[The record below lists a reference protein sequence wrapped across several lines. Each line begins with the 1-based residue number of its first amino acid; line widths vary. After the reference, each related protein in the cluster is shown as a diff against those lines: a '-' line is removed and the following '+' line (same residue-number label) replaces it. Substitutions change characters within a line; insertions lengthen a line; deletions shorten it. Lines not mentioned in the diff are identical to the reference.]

1 MSEHPQYKSDTIIAL
16 ATPSGIGAIGVIR
29 LSGPDAISLVNEV
42 FGGKD
47 LSIQH
52 SHTIHFGTIKDGK
65 QVLDEVLVSIFIGPR
80 SYTRENVVEISTH
93 GSAFIIE
100 SIIKLLIRKGA
111 RPANPGEFTLRAFL
125 NGQLDLSQAEA
136 VADLIAS
143 NSQAS
148 HQVAMQQ
155 MRGGFSSELQHLRD
169 QLIHFASMI
178 ELELDFG
185 EEDVEFANRD
195 DLKGLIYQIQR
206 ILHRL
211 IQSFEQGNVMK
222 NGVPVV
228 IAGKPNVGKSTLLNA
243 LLNEERAIVSEI
255 AGTTRD
261 TVEDHMIIGGINFR
275 FIDTAGIR
283 DTEDIIEAK
292 GVERTH
298 EKIKQAKLII
308 YLVDPE
314 QEVEEIKSQI
324 NYLEQLSIPFLTVV
338 NKKDLA
344 NDDFLEQLEGI
355 GRKSDVGGRKSE
367 VGSRNSDVRSQKS
380 EGGSQKSEIGSPK
393 SDAGSQNSDNQT
405 SDLRPQTSYL
415 IPQTSDLIPQT
426 SDLIPHTS
434 DLRPQSPDLIFIS
447 ARNNEGIEELKSEIL
462 RKVNLHSINTDDV
475 LVSNIR
481 HLEALQKTEESLNR
495 VLQNIDQPITSD
507 FLASDIKQALYYLGE
522 ITGQVTTDDLLE
534 TIFSKFCIGK

>member
-1 MSEHPQYKSDTIIAL
+1 MSDTPVYNSDTIIAL

-65 QVLDEVLVSIFIGPR
+65 QVLDEVLVSIFIGPK

-93 GSAFIIE
+93 GSVFIIE

-155 MRGGFSSELQHLRD
+155 MRGGFSGELQHLRD
-169 QLIHFASMI
+169 QLIHFAAMI

-185 EEDVEFANRD
+185 EEDVEFANREQ
-195 DLKGLIYQIQR
+195 LKGLIYQIQR

-261 TVEDHMIIGGINFR
+261 TVEDEMIIGGLRFR

-283 DTEDIIEAK
+283 DTVDIIEAK

-314 QEVEEIKSQI
+314 QNVKEILEQMK
-324 NYLEQLSIPFLTVV
+324 YLESLGIPFLTVV

-344 NDDFLEQLEGI
+344 NADFREQLE
-355 GRKSDVGGRKSE
+355 SEVGSLKSE
-367 VGSRNSDVRSQKS
+367 VGTQRS
-380 EGGSQKSEIGSPK
+380 EVGGSN
-393 SDAGSQNSDNQT
+393 DDDQT
-405 SDLRPQTSYL
+405 SYLVPHTSYL
-415 IPQTSDLIPQT
+415 IP
-426 SDLIPHTS
+426 HTS
-434 DLRPQSPDLIFIS
+434 NLIFIS

-475 LVSNIR
+475 LISNIR
-481 HLEALQKTEESLNR
+481 HLEALQKTEDSLNR
-495 VLQNIDQPITSD
+495 VLINIDNPITSD

>member
-1 MSEHPQYKSDTIIAL
+1 MRNMQQSPIHNSETIIAL

-29 LSGPDAISLVNEV
+29 LSGPDAIHIVNQV
-42 FGGKD
+42 FAGKD
-47 LSIQH
+47 LSVQP
-52 SHTIHFGTIKDGK
+52 SHTIHFGTIRDGN
-65 QVLDEVLVSIFIGPR
+65 QLLDEVLISLFIGPK
-80 SYTRENVVEISTH
+80 SYTRENVIEISTH

-155 MRGGFSSELQHLRD
+155 MRGGFSGELQHLRD

-185 EEDVEFANRD
+185 EEDVEFANRE
-195 DLKGLIYQIQR
+195 DLKGLIYQINR

-261 TVEDHMIIGGINFR
+261 TVEDEMIIGGLRFR

-283 DTEDIIEAK
+283 DTADVIEAK

-314 QEVEEIKSQI
+314 QDVKEIESQI
-324 NYLEQLSIPFLTVV
+324 TYLKELGIPFLTVV
-338 NKKDLA
+338 NKKDLVSSEWEEE
-344 NDDFLEQLEGI
+344 LSVVSYQLSEGDELSVDGYQLS
-355 GRKSDVGGRKSE
+355 GRE
-367 VGSRNSDVRSQKS
+367 ESQK
-380 EGGSQKSEIGSPK
+380 PK
-393 SDAGSQNSDNQT
+393 DNK
-405 SDLRPQTSYL
+405 
-415 IPQTSDLIPQT
+415 I
-426 SDLIPHTS
+426 
-434 DLRPQSPDLIFIS
+434 IFIS
-447 ARNNEGIEELKSEIL
+447 AKNKIGIEDLKLSIL
-462 RKVNLHSINTDDV
+462 EKVNLHKINTDDV
-475 LVSNIR
+475 LISNIR

-495 VLQNIDQPITSD
+495 VLLNIDNPITSD

>member
-1 MSEHPQYKSDTIIAL
+1 MSDHSQYQSDTIIAL

-47 LSIQH
+47 LSKQH
-52 SHTIHFGTIKDGK
+52 SHTIHFGTIRDGN
-65 QVLDEVLVSIFIGPR
+65 QIIDEVLVSLFVGPK

-155 MRGGFSSELQHLRD
+155 MRGGFSGELQHLRD
-169 QLIHFASMI
+169 QLIHFAAMI

-185 EEDVEFANRD
+185 EEDVEFANREQ
-195 DLKGLIYQIQR
+195 LKGLIYQIQR

-261 TVEDHMIIGGINFR
+261 TVEDEMIIGGLRFR

-314 QEVEEIKSQI
+314 QDVEEILEQMK
-324 NYLEQLSIPFLTVV
+324 YLESLGIPFLTVV
-338 NKKDLA
+338 NKQDLVTSEFE
-344 NDDFLEQLEGI
+344 DQLLVISYNPIAI
-355 GRKSDVGGRKSE
+355 GLYVASDPGNR
-367 VGSRNSDVRSQKS
+367 QK
-380 EGGSQKSEIGSPK
+380 
-393 SDAGSQNSDNQT
+393 ATDNI
-405 SDLRPQTSYL
+405 LY
-415 IPQTSDLIPQT
+415 
-426 SDLIPHTS
+426 
-434 DLRPQSPDLIFIS
+434 IS
-447 ARNNEGIEELKSEIL
+447 ARNKTGIEELKSEIL

-481 HLEALQKTEESLNR
+481 HLEALQKTEDSLNS
-495 VLQNIDQPITSD
+495 VLINIDNPITSD